1 MTNQKPLIDEFGE
14 VRELTEE
21 DMKHF
26 RPAREV
32 LPELFGSELAAKML
46 SNKNDCLSDVKQT
59 ALAA

>member
-1 MTNQKPLIDEFGE
+1 MDLSEAY
-14 VRELTEE
+14 ELTEE

-32 LPELFGSELAAKML
+32 LPELFGAELAAKML
-46 SNKNDCLSDVKQT
+46 STKNDSLPDVKQT

>member
-26 RPAREV
+26 RQAREV
-32 LPELFGSELAAKML
+32 LPELFGAELAAKML
-46 SNKNDCLSDVKQT
+46 SNKNDSLSDVKQT